1 VLIPTS
7 YAYENFSNFQKASG
21 RDQLQKTILSVT
33 GAVGLEIQKQHFGA
47 FAEVFGNYGV
57 GNSIYNASLSHVL
70 TAQNQKVEARIIK
83 AGIRIGI
90 RLW

>member
-1 VLIPTS
+1 MLPSSQVKQPPK
-7 YAYENFSNFQKASG
+7 YANK
-21 RDQLQKTILSVT
+21 ILRLLFDFIYLFLSET

-47 FAEVFGNYGV
+47 FAEIFGNYGL
-57 GNSIYNASLSHVL
+57 GNSMYNATLTHVL